1 MIIDEAD
8 YMSPNG
14 QAALRGVMET
24 YHTSARFIITCN
36 YPNRIIPA
44 LHSRC
49 QGFHMETIDKTEF
62 TARVAEILIVEMIEP
77 DIEILDT
84 YVKAT
89 YPDLRKCINMVQQNC
104 RDGKLMPPTSGD
116 SGQQDYRLQMVE
128 LFKAGKINEA
138 RKLVCSQ
145 ARPEE
150 CEEIYRWLY
159 DNLEIITKE
168 DELQDKAVLIIKQ
181 GLVDHSFVADPEINL
196 ASVMIKLARLHNA
209 K

>member
-1 MIIDEAD
+1 M
-8 YMSPNG
+8 
-14 QAALRGVMET
+14 
-24 YHTSARFIITCN
+24 
-36 YPNRIIPA
+36 
-44 LHSRC
+44 
-49 QGFHMETIDKTEF
+49 
-62 TARVAEILIVEMIEP
+62 AEILIVELIEP

-89 YPDLRKCINMVQQNC
+89 YPDLRKCINMIQQNC

-138 RKLVCSQ
+138 RKIVCSQ

-159 DNLEIITKE
+159 DNLEIISKDE
-168 DELQDKAVLIIKQ
+168 DQQDKAVLIIKQ

-196 ASVMIKLARLHNA
+196 ASVMSKLARLDNGQ
-209 K
+209 